1 MKTNLGIVICEN
13 FIEEIEFAVKT
24 YNIKNVMIIP
34 FTSTCSKA
42 TNTKITV

>member
-24 YNIKNVMIIP
+24 YNIKML
-34 FTSTCSKA
+34 
-42 TNTKITV
+42 